1 MLYKK
6 IHRQF
11 FRQFKKGRKFKW
23 DDREEV
29 CEVVRRGP
37 WVGRVSILVDTWQ
50 LIRMTGRTRGII
62 HYRHRMITWLD

>member
-11 FRQFKKGRKFKW
+11 LRQFKKGRKFKW
-23 DDREEV
+23 DDREEA

-37 WVGRVSILVDTWQ
+37 WVGRVSI
-50 LIRMTGRTRGII
+50 
-62 HYRHRMITWLD
+62 